1 MSNSSRRLVAEAL
14 ETLRAS
20 KTYVDLLGHRFSL
33 RVLDD
38 EERQILSRLKRYLRR
53 EPTWEDFE
61 NYWLGLIGNFYVQR
75 GLTRRAVTQ
84 TLLWQIAQDLG
95 GRLSV
100 DLGLARMPDYRDELK
115 HLIHTRFQSQ
125 REFCRATGISE
136 DMLSHVLAGRK
147 HLAVNTLEAALSRIG
162 YRLRIAPGSADP
174 EDAASL
180 TAV

>member
-1 MSNSSRRLVAEAL
+1 MSNSSRPLVAEAL

-33 RVLDD
+33 SALDN
-38 EERQILSRLKRYLRR
+38 EERQLLSRLKRYLRQ

-61 NYWLGLIGNFYVQR
+61 NYWLGLIGSFYVQR
-75 GLTRRAVTQ
+75 GLTRRAVTE
-84 TLLWQIAQDLG
+84 TLLWRVAEDLG
-95 GRLSV
+95 GRLSI

-115 HLIHTRFQSQ
+115 HLIRTRFKSQ

-147 HLAVNTLEAALSRIG
+147 HLAVDTLEAALSKIG
-162 YRLRIAPGSADP
+162 HRLRIAPVSAEPEEAGS
-174 EDAASL
+174 L
-180 TAV
+180 VTA